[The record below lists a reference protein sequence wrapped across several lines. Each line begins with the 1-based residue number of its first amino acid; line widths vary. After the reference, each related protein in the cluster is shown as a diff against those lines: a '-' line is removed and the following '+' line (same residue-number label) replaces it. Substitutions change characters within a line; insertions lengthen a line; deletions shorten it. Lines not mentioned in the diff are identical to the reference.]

1 MFMQNVLVG
10 VLISFQWANG
20 IPVSKGNPIAKKY
33 FGSQQNQIAV
43 NNNLQPKPAPVF
55 NFPKDGEK
63 LSLKGNISIEVEKV
77 EGARGYLFGF
87 FQEGKMVWENLKD
100 ENKLS
105 ETSYVIKPDT
115 DSWKALKPGKM
126 EVWCRAAIGR
136 EWTARAI
143 IKVTLELAE
152 YYRSYSEWVK
162 DEKKETYSCDYKY
175 PNISGGYSTQKV
187 VVYYADPDRKN
198 WAYYYNTKKDPWVRC
213 ATKSNP
219 KYNTNVMYWQK
230 LDDDK
235 KGYQDYP
242 EKGYCPTPGDGK
254 EPVTDLP
261 LPSL

>member
-33 FGSQQNQIAV
+33 FGSQQNQSAV

-105 ETSYVIKPDT
+105 ETSYVIKPGT

-126 EVWCRAAIGR
+126 QVWCRAAVGR
-136 EWTARAI
+136 EWTAPAKI
-143 IKVTLELAE
+143 EVTLEL
-152 YYRSYSEWVK
+152 
-162 DEKKETYSCDYKY
+162 D
-175 PNISGGYSTQKV
+175 
-187 VVYYADPDRKN
+187 
-198 WAYYYNTKKDPWVRC
+198 
-213 ATKSNP
+213 
-219 KYNTNVMYWQK
+219 
-230 LDDDK
+230 
-235 KGYQDYP
+235 
-242 EKGYCPTPGDGK
+242 
-254 EPVTDLP
+254 
-261 LPSL
+261 